1 MILVKTKIGPSKV
14 HGIGLFADQFI
25 PKGTVTFEYTPSF
38 DVSFTK
44 EEIEKMPK
52 ITQDYLIFYTYFD
65 KKRNKYVLC
74 SDNQRFIN
82 HTDDINKMNI
92 KSTPDQD
99 VAIRD
104 IQPGEEFLCNYNDFD
119 DTYFDRM
126 GYTKEKLN

>member
-99 VAIRD
+99 VAMRD